1 MYSRFVVSSHYT
13 ICVIALQQSDRH
25 TNLGVKCQD
34 LDLTWM
40 LMMALAELT
49 SKLPSRSLAMPSFQ
63 PDKSLLNAK
72 FEGYKLDAIEQDAVL
87 SRLKLEHPLRQSSTA
102 GKSPLTFHE
111 VQSRIRHNHLTV
123 GPDGSA
129 VYIDSELRVVRIVAN
144 DVSD

>member
-1 MYSRFVVSSHYT
+1 MFEPTR
-13 ICVIALQQSDRH
+13 
-25 TNLGVKCQD
+25 
-34 LDLTWM
+34 
-40 LMMALAELT
+40 
-49 SKLPSRSLAMPSFQ
+49 
-63 PDKSLLNAK
+63 SLLNPK

-129 VYIDSELRVVRIVAN
+129 VYIDSELRVVRVTI
-144 DVSD
+144 DGVSDSIH